1 MLRWTSLVLGAATFL
16 AAHAVERA
24 LWRSWFSAEWE
35 PFFMNSGRAVAFTA
49 ACVLIAGLLAAL
61 LARDR
66 RDALIHAGN
75 VTAGA
80 AAVMISHAVLGR
92 ARHAVSRSRSS
103 LGIAILAAGSY
114 LGALATFPFKAPG
127 RGAGDA
133 RGRSRI

>member
-1 MLRWTSLVLGAATFL
+1 MLRWTSLVLGAAAFL

-24 LWRSWFSAEWE
+24 LWRSWFSSEWE
-35 PFFMNSGRAVAFTA
+35 PFFMNSGRAVLFTA

-66 RDALIHAGN
+66 GDALIHAGN

-80 AAVMISHAVLGR
+80 AAVMIMTLFSTGPGTLFPIAIVLGLVVL
-92 ARHAVSRSRSS
+92 AV
-103 LGIAILAAGSY
+103 GSY

-127 RGAGDA
+127 RGAGDP
-133 RGRSRI
+133 RGRPRI